1 MAVMDERERAEIEF
15 ATMLAQSVVSQLI
28 VRDQSPTFR
37 VRPGWHVQDIPRLV
51 EQEYAK
57 LKDTDR

>member
-1 MAVMDERERAEIEF
+1 MAGMDERERAEIEF

-37 VRPGWHVQDIPRLV
+37 LKPGWHVQDIQELV
-51 EQEYAK
+51 RQDYAK
-57 LKDTDR
+57 LKDAKE